1 MNFPSISIPELNDRE
16 YMYVMPRNRYDTT
29 FFTPFSF
36 FLKCLICL
44 FVRSVASFL
53 CRHILRE
60 DPKLPHLSNP
70 PEMGKERKGC
80 LGVPRTNPVG
90 TGPVAQRIRARGYEP
105 RCRGFKSLLA
115 HNNNNNRENEKGF
128 AS

>member
-1 MNFPSISIPELNDRE
+1 M
-16 YMYVMPRNRYDTT
+16 
-29 FFTPFSF
+29 
-36 FLKCLICL
+36 
-44 FVRSVASFL
+44 ASFL

-70 PEMGKERKGC
+70 KWVRKEKV
-80 LGVPRTNPVG
+80 GVPRTNPVG

-115 HNNNNNRENEKGF
+115 HNNNNRENEKSPF